1 MLRQV
6 LNLCNPLLNKGLEFC
21 SACQYGKS
29 HVLPFSISET
39 KTTSPL
45 EVIHSD
51 IWGSTPSPG
60 STGYRYYIHFIND
73 YTCFTWIYALKHKF
87 EAIVAFKQFKLFVE
101 KTLNKSILCVQTN
114 WGGEFCPF
122 VVFLSQNGIQFCHP
136 CPHIHQQ
143 NGLVERKHHHIVEIG
158 LTLLAQADMPLF
170 FW

>member
-1 MLRQV
+1 MLRQF
-6 LNLCNPLLNKGLEFC
+6 LNLCNPSLNKGLEFHN
-21 SACQYGKS
+21 ACQYGKS

-39 KTTSPL
+39 KTTLPL
-45 EVIHSD
+45 KVIHFD
-51 IWGSTPSPG
+51 IWGATPILG
-60 STGYRYYIHFIND
+60 STYYIHFIND